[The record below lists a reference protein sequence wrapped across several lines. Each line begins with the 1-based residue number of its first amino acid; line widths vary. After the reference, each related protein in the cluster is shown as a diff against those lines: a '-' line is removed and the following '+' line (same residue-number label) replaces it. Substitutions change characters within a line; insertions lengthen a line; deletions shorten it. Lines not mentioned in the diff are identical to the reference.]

1 MKIVILAGGYATR
14 LESRTNGGEVAKT
27 LLPIT
32 VEGKTQPILYF
43 ILDKINQIQTVKDI
57 SEIIVVT
64 NAKYYKQ
71 IKEACKEWKA
81 NNLRKNREL
90 VFTILN
96 DGSKN
101 KSEAIGA
108 NMDMNLANRYI
119 FPNSTE
125 HVLVMASDNYFDFT
139 LDELIIFAQQME
151 TQNGRSNVIVSKV
164 YPDSDR
170 EFIAKNFG
178 ILNIDANNQ
187 ILSLDEKPGIENC
200 KSNNVSLALYLFNRH
215 DFALLDHYLTLKQ
228 DNKKERD
235 SLGYFINYLVQNA
248 KSFTF
253 PHHGTFYDIG
263 TPDEYDKL
271 SGMTDNL

>member
-64 NAKYYKQ
+64 NAKYYNQ
-71 IKEACKEWKA
+71 IKEACKEWKV
-81 NNLRKNREL
+81 NNPRKNGEL
-90 VFTILN
+90 LFTILN

-119 FPNSTE
+119 SPNSEE
-125 HVLVMASDNYFDFT
+125 HILVMASDNYFDFD
-139 LDELIIFAQQME
+139 LDDFLIYGQYKEIMH
-151 TQNGRSNVIVSKV
+151 GPSNLVVSKV

-178 ILNIDANNQ
+178 ILNLGAENH

-253 PHHGTFYDIG
+253 PHLGTFYDIG